1 MSQIPNDQTVMT
13 EEDRAQ
19 AHREAQ
25 QRYYRRKKN
34 ECEFYSQELER
45 LRNQVSY
52 LTGQLN
58 ERDNSRSQLQSQ
70 LNEKNN
76 LISQLQQQV
85 SERNVTVTQLQTLL
99 SRCDNQEENRRIGE
113 LVQALTGEIQR
124 GQQCLQII
132 NQLNSEKEQLNSE
145 KEQMRIYKN
154 ILVELN
160 DKYPKLLPS
169 FVYELQFSGNAAS
182 LPEIN
187 NWAREQLSRIGQN
200 EVRSLSNFK

>member
-1 MSQIPNDQTVMT
+1 MNQSPDILQQLT
-13 EEDRAQ
+13 EEQRVQ

-25 QRYYRRKKN
+25 QRYYQRRKN

-52 LTGQLN
+52 LTGQLS
-58 ERDNSRSQLQSQ
+58 ERENSKSTLQTQ
-70 LNEKNN
+70 LNERNT

-85 SERNVTVTQLQTLL
+85 SEKNTAIVQLQTLL
-99 SRCDNQEENRRIGE
+99 SRCDNQEESRRIGE

-132 NQLNSEKEQLNSE
+132 NQLNAEKESL
-145 KEQMRIYKN
+145 RIYKN

-160 DKYPKLLPS
+160 NKYPKMLPS
-169 FVYELQFSGNAAS
+169 FTYELQLPGNGAS
-182 LPEIN
+182 LAEIQ
-187 NWAREQLSRIGQN
+187 NWAREQVSKINVN
-200 EVRSLSNFK
+200 EVRSLTGFK

>member
-1 MSQIPNDQTVMT
+1 MSQNSNEQRVMT
-13 EEDRAQ
+13 EEERTQ

-25 QRYYRRKKN
+25 QRYYRRRKS
-34 ECEFYSQELER
+34 ECEFLSQELER

-52 LTGQLN
+52 LTGQLS
-58 ERDNSRSQLQSQ
+58 ERDNSKSQVQSQ
-70 LNEKNN
+70 LHERNN

-85 SERNVTVTQLQTLL
+85 AERNVAVTQLQTLL
-99 SRCDNQEENRRIGE
+99 SRCDNQEENRRIQE
-113 LVQALTGEIQR
+113 LVQALTSEIQR

-132 NQLNSEKEQLNSE
+132 NQLNSE

-169 FVYELQFSGNAAS
+169 FTYELQFPGNAAS

-187 NWAREQLSRIGQN
+187 NWAREQVSKINTNQIQ
-200 EVRSLSNFK
+200 SLSAFK